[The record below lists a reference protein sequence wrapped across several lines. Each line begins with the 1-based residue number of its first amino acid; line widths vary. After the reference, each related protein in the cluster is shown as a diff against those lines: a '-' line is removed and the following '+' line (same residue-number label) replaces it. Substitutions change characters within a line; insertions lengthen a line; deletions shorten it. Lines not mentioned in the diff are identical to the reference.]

1 MSLSRELDKKYV
13 AQTAAFDSTELAEAE
28 ASAVSHAAAGPARI
42 GPNSLIQTVR
52 ALQERYPAATIAAI
66 LQQSGQAYLL
76 HHDPEAMVQEQEFA
90 ALVQALADQLGVSA
104 ARAVLHRSG
113 QLTAAYLLQYRIPR
127 PFQRLL
133 KLLPH
138 RLALKLLLFAI
149 SKNAWTFAG
158 SGHFSYQVG
167 KTSRLTVTGHIQPLE
182 AVCGFYGGTFEHLI
196 HVLIHAKAIMQTE
209 VSMTGGQ
216 TYCVYAFNQL

>member
-13 AQTAAFDSTELAEAE
+13 ARSAVSDATELAEANP
-28 ASAVSHAAAGPARI
+28 SAAPHDATGPARI

-52 ALQERYPAATIAAI
+52 ALQERYDEATIAAL
-66 LQQSGQAYLL
+66 LQQSGQEYLL
-76 HHDPEAMVQEQEFA
+76 HHDPKAMVQEQEFA
-90 ALVQALADQLGVSA
+90 ALVQALADQLGVSE
-104 ARAVLHRSG
+104 ARTILKRSG
-113 QLTAAYLLQYRIPR
+113 ELTAAYLLHYRIPR

-167 KTSRLTVTGHIQPLE
+167 QTSRLTVTGHVQPLA

-196 HVLIHAKAIMQTE
+196 HVLIDAKAIMQVE
-209 VSMTGGQ
+209 ISEAGGQ
-216 TYCVYAFNQL
+216 TYCVYNFNHL